1 MSHSWCFAN
10 KLRLFFCQLAK
21 QRQSWWRIGRS
32 NFFLHYIVHIIICV
46 LKYSNQVH
54 FFVLFKVIC
63 FICKGFMFLQKGKCY
78 SPLHQKNWQSES
90 CMLDFVL
97 PWHNDSQCENAGLSP
112 TILPHQKNWHR
123 RAHVLT
129 KYLNTAL
136 ISGLSWHSSPHIWV
150 PTSGSYQKVLR
161 ILKRRKKP
169 FFSMF
174 AIFAE

>member
-1 MSHSWCFAN
+1 MVKDRTIQFFSSQYSSRHH
-10 KLRLFFCQLAK
+10 LRT
-21 QRQSWWRIGRS
+21 
-32 NFFLHYIVHIIICV
+32 

-54 FFVLFKVIC
+54 FLFCLRWYVLYAKVLCSSKRGNVTRRCIRKTDNLNLAC
-63 FICKGFMFLQKGKCY
+63 LILFYPDTMTVSVEMLG
-78 SPLHQKNWQSES
+78 SHQLFYHTKKI
-90 CMLDFVL
+90 DR
-97 PWHNDSQCENAGLSP
+97 
-112 TILPHQKNWHR
+112 I
-123 RAHVLT
+123 AHVLT